1 MMRRRSRAEPDL
13 AAVASVAQRLA
24 VLLAAGVA
32 PVAAWGY
39 LEPVAESAGPSPSTS
54 PSPFPFAGATIAA
67 EVASRAA
74 AGGSIPHAIVAAVAS
89 SQRMLPAEASAWRSL
104 AVAWAVATEAG
115 APLAPTLLDLAA
127 SFRDLAQAQR
137 DIRVA
142 LAEPAATA
150 RMVLALPAVGVI
162 FGMLLGFDTLTTLST
177 TPIGWACLT
186 IGGLL
191 LAAGAR
197 WNRALVRSAAP
208 RELSPGLDLDLVAI
222 AVSGGGAI
230 DRATAM
236 VDAAVS
242 EFGAGPRRATARARE
257 HPRRAPHAGTNA
269 SATSTTSTAS
279 TASTTSTA
287 STASTTSTASAVDAV
302 LDLSRRAG
310 VPAAGLL
317 RSEASEARRA
327 ARAEVRERAARLS
340 VTLMLPLGLC
350 VLPAFMVLG
359 VLPLVVTV
367 IGSTV
372 GRF

>member
-1 MMRRRSRAEPDL
+1 MMRRRPRAEPDL

-39 LEPVAESAGPSPSTS
+39 LEPVAESAGPSPSPSPS

-162 FGMLLGFDTLTTLST
+162 FGMLLGFDTLTTLTT

-242 EFGAGPRRATARARE
+242 EFGAGPRRAAARARE
-257 HPRRAPHAGTNA
+257 HPRRAPHAGTNT
-269 SATSTTSTAS
+269 STTSTTSTAS

-287 STASTTSTASAVDAV
+287 PAVDAV